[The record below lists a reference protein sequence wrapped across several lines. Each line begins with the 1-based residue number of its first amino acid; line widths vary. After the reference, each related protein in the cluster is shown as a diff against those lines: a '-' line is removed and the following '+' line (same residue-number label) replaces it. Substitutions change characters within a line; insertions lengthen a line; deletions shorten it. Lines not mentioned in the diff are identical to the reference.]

1 LLRRAAAAAGASAA
15 AVLGWSLFESQWV
28 EFRDLEVRLP
38 RLARELDGLTI
49 VHLSDF
55 HLGTIS
61 FNGRA
66 LEHAVRWASKRP
78 CDIVAITGDLLSR
91 RRGEP
96 QLEAAMASLDPRLG
110 IFAVLGNHDVEVT
123 RDPFSQPTDAS
134 VVEKSGAVLLEN
146 DSVLRTTNGKT
157 VQVVGGDQSLGPY
170 WSRVAQLADP
180 EADLRILL
188 FHFPDVVR
196 HLPPG
201 AFDLVLA
208 GHLHGGQICIPTP
221 RGKVRLEHLRAPHWE
236 GLHDTPA
243 GTLHVSR
250 GLGTSFVPFRFLAR
264 PEATRLVLRSAAH

>member
-1 LLRRAAAAAGASAA
+1 MLRRATAAAGATAA

-28 EFRDLEVRLP
+28 EFRELEVELRRLP
-38 RLARELDGLTI
+38 LELDGLTI

-66 LEHAVRWASKRP
+66 LERALRWASERP

-110 IFAVLGNHDVEVT
+110 VFAVLGNHDVEVT
-123 RDPFSQPTDAS
+123 RDPFSQQTDAS

-146 DSVLRTTNGKT
+146 DSVLRTMNGRT

-221 RGKVRLEHLRAPHWE
+221 RGKMRLEHLRARHWE

-264 PEATRLVLRSAAH
+264 PEATRLVLRSAPH